1 MSNASAK
8 CSTLMQDSI
17 EPEKP
22 KTSKAD
28 LLHVSLKIPAGGPR
42 TRAHRGPRA
51 GIGDTMTHQGTARAR
66 FLLWIFA
73 GLLALSTGETAYGQ
87 SAEPFT
93 FFREYI
99 GLNDEQIAP
108 IRNGKAIAK
117 IVESRTPDEVFVFGS
132 VYVESTPDKYLKFAS
147 DIDSLRRLPSYLAIQ
162 KFSDPPQLSD
172 LEGFTLEAQ
181 DIKDLKNCEPGHCE
195 VQLPGEAMDS
205 FKRSVDWTAPDVANR
220 VNQIAQNLAL
230 EALQN
235 YIQGGNAAL
244 GTYRDKKHPAVV
256 AATFQSVLSRSKA
269 LPVYLP
275 QLDRYLLDYPNANS
289 DNIQT
294 EFFWEKV
301 NFGLK
306 PTLRI
311 VQAIVYRDTNSEQ
324 QTWALAAKQL
334 YASHYFET
342 ALDLTVCVKD
352 PERPG
357 IYLITMKGSQQAGLT
372 GFKGG
377 IVRKVAVDK
386 TRSSLE
392 KALAAIKQKL
402 ESQKD

>member
-1 MSNASAK
+1 MSPISHRIWHAPNSNARSA
-8 CSTLMQDSI
+8 
-17 EPEKP
+17 
-22 KTSKAD
+22 A
-28 LLHVSLKIPAGGPR
+28 R
-42 TRAHRGPRA
+42 
-51 GIGDTMTHQGTARAR
+51 IGDTMTNQHNSRAR
-66 FLLWIFA
+66 VVLWMFA
-73 GLLALSTGETAYGQ
+73 GFLVLSTGATTQAQ
-87 SAEPFT
+87 NAEPFK
-93 FFREYI
+93 FFREYV
-99 GLNDEQIAP
+99 GLNDGQIAA
-108 IRNGKAIAK
+108 IRSGKALAK
-117 IVESRTPDEVFVFGS
+117 ILESRTPDEVFVFGS

-147 DIDSLRRLPSYLAIQ
+147 DIDSLRKLPSYLAIQ
-162 KFSDPPQLSD
+162 KFSSPPQLSD
-172 LEGFTLEAQ
+172 LEGFSLEAE
-181 DIKDLKNCEPGHCE
+181 DIKDLKNCEPEHCN
-195 VQLPGEAMDS
+195 VQLPGEAIES
-205 FKRSVDWTAPDVANR
+205 FKRSIDWAAPDASDR
-220 VNQIAQNLAL
+220 VNELARAM
-230 EALQN
+230 ALDALLK
-235 YIQGGNAAL
+235 YIQDGNAAL
-244 GTYRDKKHPAVV
+244 GTYQDKKHPAVV
-256 AATFQSVLSRSKA
+256 AATFQSLLSRSKA

-275 QLDRYLLDYPNANS
+275 QLDRYLLEYPNANA

-324 QTWALAAKQL
+324 QTSALAVKQL

-402 ESQKD
+402 ESPND